1 MLKKKV
7 QVGASGRI
15 FLQFGFDEDFHLK
28 PIECALKGG
37 APCFTE
43 LCAEARLSEANPANK
58 PFSLFS
64 IIFLTCILCE
74 IAIKFR
80 QD

>member
-1 MLKKKV
+1 MLKKKFKLAH
-7 QVGASGRI
+7 QAEH
-15 FLQFGFDEDFHLK
+15 LQFGFDFHLK

-37 APCFTE
+37 AQCFTE
-43 LCAEARLSEANPANK
+43 LCAKARLSKANPANK

-64 IIFLTCILCE
+64 IIFLICILCE

-80 QD
+80 QN